1 MAETGVNV
9 KDKPKH
15 GAEKVEKNQSKSAVR
30 EYFESNGLE
39 VVDNRDQGGRLWV
52 IGEKVAIRN
61 IVNAAIAKFGISGKY
76 AVGKE
81 IKNKNG
87 LCTKTDK

>member
-1 MAETGVNV
+1 MWKSKIMSA
-9 KDKPKH
+9 PH
-15 GAEKVEKNQSKSAVR
+15 SKSAVR

-76 AVGKE
+76 VVGKE
-81 IKNKNG
+81 IKNKYG
-87 LCTKTDK
+87 WCTKTDK

>member
-1 MAETGVNV
+1 MNTQKLVG
-9 KDKPKH
+9 
-15 GAEKVEKNQSKSAVR
+15 
-30 EYFESNGLE
+30 
-39 VVDNRDQGGRLWV
+39 
-52 IGEKVAIRN
+52 IRN

-87 LCTKTDK
+87 WCTKTDK

>member
-1 MAETGVNV
+1 MWKSKIMSA
-9 KDKPKH
+9 PH
-15 GAEKVEKNQSKSAVR
+15 SKSAVR

-61 IVNAAIAKFGISGKY
+61 IVHAAIAKFGISGKY

-87 LCTKTDK
+87 WCTKTDK